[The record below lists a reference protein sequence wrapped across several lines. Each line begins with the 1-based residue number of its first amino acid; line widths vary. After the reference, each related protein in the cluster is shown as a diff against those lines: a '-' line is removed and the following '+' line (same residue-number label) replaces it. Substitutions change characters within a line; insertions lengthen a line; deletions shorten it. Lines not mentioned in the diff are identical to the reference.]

1 MICCRGVA
9 LFKADVM
16 AILLGRQYLHA
27 SPQSGSDLPFPPSAA
42 SLCSRVDKMLPGI
55 DRRKLHRPSS
65 ASANHDQLS
74 FLWPMPPVAL

>member
-27 SPQSGSDLPFPPSAA
+27 SPQSGSDLPFLLQQHHFARGSTRCCPV
-42 SLCSRVDKMLPGI
+42 LI
-55 DRRKLHRPSS
+55 DVSYTTI
-65 ASANHDQLS
+65 
-74 FLWPMPPVAL
+74 